1 MKTATLTQKNFQKPL
16 LVPQN
21 RIEWSHR
28 VHHFLYFSF
37 RQIFIS
43 AQEIHVENYKITTK
57 KTYLLENDVQEVV
70 EEHDMCVGCDDKD
83 KKEEEKKQE
92 DPPLNVEIVLDPE
105 TGKVRYIIK
114 GIEIK

>member
-1 MKTATLTQKNFQKPL
+1 MQVFILTFLLVAVLEDTATKD
-16 LVPQN
+16 
-21 RIEWSHR
+21 
-28 VHHFLYFSF
+28 
-37 RQIFIS
+37 
-43 AQEIHVENYKITTK
+43 K
-57 KTYLLENDVQEVV
+57 KSNDVQEVV